1 MDYTDDACMFQF
13 TSEQDS
19 RMDSMYSTYRAN

>member
-1 MDYTDDACMFQF
+1 MFQF

-19 RMDSMYSTYRAN
+19 RMDSMYSAYRAFPN